1 MSAPTLITLT
11 TDFGLADPYVAAMK
25 GVILSVNTRA
35 TIVDVSH
42 AVRPQRIEQ
51 GAFVLASAWPYFP
64 PGTIHVA
71 VVDPGVGS
79 ERRALALKT
88 GDGVFIGPDNGILSA
103 ALPDAAR
110 EQAEPGGS
118 PLALPPGTRAVVLSN
133 QRFHRRPVSATFH
146 GRDIFAPVAAHLS
159 LGVPFEELGNS
170 TDRIVALPPF
180 RASPRPDGSLSG
192 RIIHIDRF
200 GNLVTDV
207 RLDQLP
213 PGRFSVEVGG
223 RVVSGPAATYAE
235 GSGLIALVGS
245 AGYLEIALREGD
257 ACAELGA
264 GIGQPV
270 SVRPSP

>member
-1 MSAPTLITLT
+1 MPAPTVITLT

-25 GVILSVNTRA
+25 GVILSINPRA

-42 AVRPQRIEQ
+42 EVRPQRIEQ
-51 GAFVLASAWPYFP
+51 GAFLLASAWPYFP
-64 PGTIHVA
+64 PGTVHVA

-103 ALPDAAR
+103 ALPGAAR

-118 PLALPPGTRAVVLSN
+118 PLALPPGPRAVVLSSD
-133 QRFHRRPVSATFH
+133 RFHRRPLSATFH

-159 LGVPFEELGNS
+159 LGAPFQELGDP
-170 TDRIVALPPF
+170 TDTIVALPPF
-180 RASPRPDGSLSG
+180 RASRRPDGALTG

-207 RLDQLP
+207 RGDQLP
-213 PGRFSVEVGG
+213 SGRFSVQVGA
-223 RVVSGPAATYAE
+223 RIVSGPVATYGE
-235 GSGLIALVGS
+235 GAGLIALVGS
-245 AGYLEIALREGD
+245 AGYLEIALRDGN

-264 GIGQPV
+264 DIGQPV
-270 SVRPSP
+270 SVRPPP